1 MLQQDVLKRG
11 IRSLAII
18 GLAKNVGK
26 TTVLNGLV
34 AEAEREAIPVGLVSI
49 GVDGEERDV
58 WSGRHKPPIHVPAGS
73 LVATAG
79 PLLDVGGGV
88 WEVLD
93 STGVHSA
100 VGEIFIARALQ
111 PTRVKLAGITAA
123 RAAARIDQQF
133 RHFGAVLTLVD
144 GAYDRKAAASPLVT
158 EGAVCV
164 VGASMARTLEEMVQK
179 TEETVRLFTLPLCK
193 DPVLRKA
200 AQRAAAER
208 KLFAVDGTQIDPLP
222 FSSLFSNRKVLREEL
237 KRRSWTGLSIPG
249 ALTDHGLTLL
259 SELGHPFQLILDNPT
274 CNFVSLSVLR
284 RFFQAGGSIGYFHPI
299 HLAAIAVNPLS
310 PAGFSFHP
318 QEIKERIAEVCA
330 PLPVVDVVRDPV

>member
-208 KLFAVDGTQIDPLP
+208 KLVRCRWYPDRSPSLFIPFLKQEGAARGIEATVLDRSVHSRGFDRSWFDSSKRIGTP
-222 FSSLFSNRKVLREEL
+222 FS
-237 KRRSWTGLSIPG
+237 TDPG
-249 ALTDHGLTLL
+249 
-259 SELGHPFQLILDNPT
+259 
-274 CNFVSLSVLR
+274 
-284 RFFQAGGSIGYFHPI
+284 
-299 HLAAIAVNPLS
+299 
-310 PAGFSFHP
+310 
-318 QEIKERIAEVCA
+318 
-330 PLPVVDVVRDPV
+330 